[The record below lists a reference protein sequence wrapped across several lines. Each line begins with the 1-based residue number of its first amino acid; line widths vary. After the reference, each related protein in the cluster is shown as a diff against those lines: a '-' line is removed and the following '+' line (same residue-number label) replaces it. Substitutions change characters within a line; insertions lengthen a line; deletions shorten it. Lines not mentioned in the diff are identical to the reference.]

1 MNRKTR
7 PDEKQRELPL
17 LIEEAITVPAERR
30 AELAGA
36 LAELFLDVA
45 KASNPPRADGGSE

>member
-17 LIEEAITVPAERR
+17 LVEEAVAVPRERR
-30 AELAGA
+30 MELAGA
-36 LAELFLDVA
+36 LAELLVDVA
-45 KASNPPRADGGSE
+45 SAGNPERADGGSE